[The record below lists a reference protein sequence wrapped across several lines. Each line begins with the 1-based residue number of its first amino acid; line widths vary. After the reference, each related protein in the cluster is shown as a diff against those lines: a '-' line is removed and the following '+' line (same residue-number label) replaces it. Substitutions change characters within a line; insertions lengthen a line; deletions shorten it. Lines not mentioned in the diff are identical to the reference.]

1 MKKVYVFIF
10 LIVVL
15 LAITVPVY
23 ALSPSSNEIYRGIDV
38 SEWQGDIDF
47 GEVKEAGI
55 EVVYIRAGQ
64 GFSYEDAR
72 FEENYEKA
80 KRNGLK
86 VGVYH
91 YMTARSVEDARTQAQ
106 FFASLISNK
115 QIDCKLAMDFESFGN
130 LSNSQINEI
139 ALAYLREL
147 QSVTGKEVIV
157 YSNTYNARS
166 TFNSEIAQYPLW
178 VAQYGVSEPSDN
190 GKWSSWEG
198 YQYSSTGRVNGISGN
213 VDLDRYT
220 IDILLNNTE
229 EVPEVEDPKC
239 NKEDRILYKVQSGDT
254 LSEIAEKFNTTV
266 SHLAQI
272 NDITNPNLI
281 YTGEI
286 ITVSCNRNNNENN
299 NSNVNNEE
307 SNGNNNQTTITYT
320 VQRGD
325 TLWGIA
331 QRYNTTVA
339 SIASLNNISNPR
351 LIYAGTT
358 LRIIQNNN
366 NSQNTYYT
374 VQRGNTLWGLAQRY
388 NTTVANLVRMNG
400 IRNPNLIYP
409 GQVIRIK

>member
-1 MKKVYVFIF
+1 MKRKVLVFTF
-10 LIVVL
+10 SIVIL
-15 LAITVPVY
+15 LAITIPVY

-47 GEVKEAGI
+47 GKVKNAGV

-106 FFASLISNK
+106 FFASLISKK

-130 LSNSQINEI
+130 LSNTQINEI

-147 QSVTGKEVIV
+147 QKLTGKEVIV
-157 YSNTYNARS
+157 YSNTYDAKYI
-166 TFNSEIAQYPLW
+166 FNLQVAQYALW
-178 VAQYGVSEPSDN
+178 VAQYGVSEPQDN
-190 GKWSSWEG
+190 GKWKNWEG

-220 IDILLNNTE
+220 KDIFLSNIE
-229 EVPEVEDPKC
+229 EIPEGEDPQCK
-239 NKEDRILYKVQSGDT
+239 NEDRILYKVQSGDT
-254 LSEIAEKFNTTV
+254 LSEIAQKFNTTV
-266 SHLAQI
+266 SHLVEI
-272 NDITNPNLI
+272 NNISNPNLI

-286 ITVSCNRNNNENN
+286 LTISCNHN
-299 NSNVNNEE
+299 NSQNYGS
-307 SNGNNNQTTITYT
+307 SNGNNNNQTTIKYT

-339 SIASLNNISNPR
+339 SIASLNNISNPN

-358 LRIIQNNN
+358 LRIIKSNNGSPN
-366 NSQNTYYT
+366 MYYR
-374 VQRGNTLWGLAQRY
+374 VQRGNTLWGIAKQY
-388 NTTVANLVRMNG
+388 NTSVANLVRMNG

-409 GQVIRIK
+409 GQIIRVD

>member
-1 MKKVYVFIF
+1 MNKKIITSF
-10 LIVVL
+10 LILIL
-15 LAITVPVY
+15 LLLFSTYAF
-23 ALSPSSNEIYRGIDV
+23 ALSPSSNVIYRGIDV

-47 GEVKEAGI
+47 RKVKEAGI

-64 GFSYEDAR
+64 GFSYEDAK
-72 FEENYEKA
+72 FERNYEEA
-80 KRNGLK
+80 KKNALK

-91 YMTARSVEDARTQAQ
+91 YVTARNTDEAKLQAK
-106 FFASLISNK
+106 FFVSLISKK
-115 QIDCKLAMDFESFGN
+115 QIDCRLAMDFESFGN

-147 QSVTGKEVIV
+147 QSITGKEVIV
-157 YSNTYNARS
+157 YSNTNDAR
-166 TFNSEIAQYPLW
+166 TVFNSEVAKYPLW
-178 VAQYGVSEPSDN
+178 VAQYGGSQPSDN
-190 GKWSSWEG
+190 GRWNRWEG

-213 VDLDRYT
+213 VDLDKYT

-239 NKEDRILYKVQSGDT
+239 TNEDRILYKVQRGDT
-254 LSEIAEKFNTTV
+254 LSEIAQRFNTTV

-272 NDITNPNLI
+272 NNISNPNLI

-286 ITVSCNRNNNENN
+286 LTISCNRNNSQN
-299 NSNVNNEE
+299 NSNN
-307 SNGNNNQTTITYT
+307 SNGNSQNNNQTTITYT

-325 TLWGIA
+325 TLWGLA
-331 QRYNTTVA
+331 QRYNTTIS
-339 SIASLNNISNPR
+339 SIASLNNIQNPN

-388 NTTVANLVRMNG
+388 NTSVANLVRMNG

>member
-1 MKKVYVFIF
+1 MKKIYVLIIFIVA
-10 LIVVL
+10 I

-38 SEWQGDIDF
+38 SEWQGNIDF
-47 GEVKEAGI
+47 GKVKDAGI

-64 GFSYEDAR
+64 GFSYRDER

-91 YMTARSVEDARTQAQ
+91 YMTARSVEDARTQAK
-106 FFASLISNK
+106 FFASLISGK

-147 QSVTGKEVIV
+147 QSITGKEVIV
-157 YSNTYNARS
+157 YSNTNDAR
-166 TFNSEIAQYPLW
+166 TVFNSEVAKYPLW
-178 VAQYGVSEPSDN
+178 VAQYGGSQPSDN
-190 GKWSSWEG
+190 GKWNRWEG
-198 YQYSSTGRVNGISGN
+198 YQYSSTGRVNGIRGN
-213 VDLDRYT
+213 VDLDKYT

-239 NKEDRILYKVQSGDT
+239 TNEDRILYKVQRGDT
-254 LSEIAEKFNTTV
+254 LSEIAQRFNTTV

-272 NDITNPNLI
+272 NNISNPNLI

-286 ITVSCNRNNNENN
+286 LTISCNRNNSQN
-299 NSNVNNEE
+299 NSNN
-307 SNGNNNQTTITYT
+307 SNGNSQNNNQTTITYT

-325 TLWGIA
+325 TLWGLA
-331 QRYNTTVA
+331 QRYNTTVS
-339 SIASLNNISNPR
+339 SIASLNNIQNPN

-388 NTTVANLVRMNG
+388 NTSVANLVRMNG